1 MEEAVFRGVV
11 MDALE
16 RALGDGHASVGIQAI
31 LFGAY
36 HYLAGFPNGAS
47 GLLLT
52 LIYGI
57 LLGIL
62 RRLSGGMLAPLMA
75 HIAADLTIFAVLLV
89 YFTGSS

>member
-1 MEEAVFRGVV
+1 
-11 MDALE
+11 MDALD

-31 LFGAY
+31 LFGAH

-47 GLLLT
+47 GLVLT
-52 LIYGI
+52 LIYGF

-75 HIAADLTIFAVLLV
+75 HIAADLVIFIILLV
-89 YFTGSS
+89 YLAGPL